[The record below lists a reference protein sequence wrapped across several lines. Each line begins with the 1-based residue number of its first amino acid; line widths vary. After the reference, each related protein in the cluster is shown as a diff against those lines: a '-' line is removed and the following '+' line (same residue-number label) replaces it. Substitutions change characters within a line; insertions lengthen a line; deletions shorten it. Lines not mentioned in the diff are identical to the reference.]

1 MVIRCRNGTTF
12 LIIFGV
18 RCGNWITFLI
28 LVSGVGI
35 GQHFSNLVSGIGIGP
50 NFSKKVSAGKIRGIK
65 KVSAGKKGIKQVQT
79 IKKGSKKFSNAFCNT
94 QKCILNAFNIF
105 Y

>member
-1 MVIRCRNGTTF
+1 MVIRCRNGTKF

-50 NFSKKVSAGKIRGIK
+50 NFST

-94 QKCILNAFNIF
+94 QKCILNAFNIV